1 MNRIKSFVLIMNIT
15 SINKMSRYSRHKCE
29 KYHNHVKTKKHYYNV
44 LLVTYCQL
52 QRISHEHMC
61 FYKSHYRFC
70 YTYHV
75 VFMSIIIVLPR
86 IKKEAEVENK
96 YLFHNK
102 ITQKVMY
109 MNKREICEE
118 HNLATVG
125 V

>member
-1 MNRIKSFVLIMNIT
+1 
-15 SINKMSRYSRHKCE
+15 
-29 KYHNHVKTKKHYYNV
+29 
-44 LLVTYCQL
+44 
-52 QRISHEHMC
+52 
-61 FYKSHYRFC
+61 
-70 YTYHV
+70 
-75 VFMSIIIVLPR
+75 MSIIIVLPR